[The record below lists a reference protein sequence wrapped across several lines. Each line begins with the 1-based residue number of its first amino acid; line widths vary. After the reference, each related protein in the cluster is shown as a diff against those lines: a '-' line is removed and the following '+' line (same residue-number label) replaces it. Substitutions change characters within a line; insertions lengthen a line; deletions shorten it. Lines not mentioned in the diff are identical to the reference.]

1 MGTHTAW
8 GTRKSVVF
16 AQDGEDGIG
25 LSTRWI
31 YSESSLL
38 IPACSMHLLILLV
51 KPELRELGHPRANR

>member
-25 LSTRWI
+25 LSTCWI
-31 YSESSLL
+31 YSESSFL

-51 KPELRELGHPRANR
+51 KHELRELSHLRANG